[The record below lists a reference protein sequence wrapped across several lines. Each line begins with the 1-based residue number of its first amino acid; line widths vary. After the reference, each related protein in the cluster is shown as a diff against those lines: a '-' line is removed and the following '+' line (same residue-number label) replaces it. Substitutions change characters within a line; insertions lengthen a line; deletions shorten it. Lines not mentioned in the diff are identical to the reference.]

1 MDSAIRVVGCAG
13 VVAFRERS
21 VGCTRQASYFNT
33 ASPTD
38 FSRSRRAFLSDRS
51 RLLRRAVLFLSTDLE
66 RLADSGSTQQNG
78 TERYVT
84 WKTFHKT
91 AENRSCG

>member
-1 MDSAIRVVGCAG
+1 MDSTIRVVGGAG
-13 VVAFRERS
+13 VVTLGERS
-21 VGCTRQASYFNT
+21 VGCTRQTSYFNT

-38 FSRSRRAFLSDRS
+38 FPGSGRAFLSDRS
-51 RLLRRAVLFLSTDLE
+51 RLLRRAVLLLSTDLE